1 MCPSARSCNTPA
13 GCSYT
18 TPQSF
23 NRDDLAATGFVP
35 KDFRPP
41 LKVLFKNIS
50 GAGID
55 TDPIT
60 GICPPTTRA
69 QADLVENFN
78 KTMSFKPDLFLVL
91 TQQQTLRSPAA
102 SGCDSDTSTSCST
115 TCWIAHS
122 TCVNGA
128 CMCQQG
134 YCWNGKLLFSRW
146 LYGQFKL
153 SASRMVFCPSCAVHP
168 VSLAIAR
175 CKL

>member
-134 YCWNGKLLFSRW
+134 YCWNGNSCSPAGSMVSSSYQLPEWFSALLALYILSHW
-146 LYGQFKL
+146 L
-153 SASRMVFCPSCAVHP
+153 
-168 VSLAIAR
+168 
-175 CKL
+175 